1 MEKVLLC
8 VIGQFLCHISVRDVF
23 VQNEIHGPFAD
34 LMTGSN
40 YRLSW
45 QAFRILH
52 EAVSCLR
59 FAKFEQQQQPYQI
72 YSLSSKIIQF
82 IKYSFTQSCE
92 YEGIKNY

>member
-8 VIGQFLCHISVRDVF
+8 VIGRFLCHISVRDVF
-23 VQNEIHGPFAD
+23 VQNEIYGLFAD

-59 FAKFEQQQQPYQI
+59 FAKFEQEQQPYQI
-72 YSLSSKIIQF
+72 YSLFSKIIQF
-82 IKYSFTQSCE
+82 IKYSFKQTCE
-92 YEGIKNY
+92 YEEIKNY